1 MRPKAII
8 LGLICLA
15 GCGNPPAPIPAAPTG
30 FDLYAFQDQTG
41 KIFVVPIPKDLEQV
55 ASRTHDEYFF
65 NGKHGE
71 TLSIAPVSN
80 LSSNELETAQAFIKS
95 MGEKDAI
102 RTTDGSTAVADFRVV
117 KSSTGMVQKGVGM
130 WLRDSS
136 SVAIDYRTLT
146 NKTDV
151 ESAIKSMV
159 KGIYY
164 DDHAQSIEKL
174 KELAKSDV
182 KVATKR

>member
-1 MRPKAII
+1 
-8 LGLICLA
+8 
-15 GCGNPPAPIPAAPTG
+15 
-30 FDLYAFQDQTG
+30 
-41 KIFVVPIPKDLEQV
+41 
-55 ASRTHDEYFF
+55 
-65 NGKHGE
+65 
-71 TLSIAPVSN
+71 
-80 LSSNELETAQAFIKS
+80 
-95 MGEKDAI
+95 
-102 RTTDGSTAVADFRVV
+102 
-117 KSSTGMVQKGVGM
+117 M